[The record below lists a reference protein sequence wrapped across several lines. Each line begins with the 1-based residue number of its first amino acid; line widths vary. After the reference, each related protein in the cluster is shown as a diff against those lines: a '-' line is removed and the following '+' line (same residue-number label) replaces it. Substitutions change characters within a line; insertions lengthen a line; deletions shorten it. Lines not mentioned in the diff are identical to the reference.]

1 MQWGR
6 NLVSLYRQG
15 IRLHSVKLT
24 QNGQMGMKIKAER
37 LGETGYTG
45 ARLDRVLLYIFIKS

>member
-1 MQWGR
+1 M
-6 NLVSLYRQG
+6 SLYRQG

-24 QNGQMGMKIKAER
+24 QNGQIGMKIKAER
-37 LGETGYTG
+37 LSETGYTG